1 MKNVLILEDNQITR
15 NLIVEILSGVAKNL
29 KVHAVGNIYEACK
42 IAMTQEIEL
51 FIVDIVLDTSV
62 PGDVSGIEFV
72 DRIRKI
78 ASYKYVPVVILAPLE
93 DPKFFVFNHL
103 HCYSYLEKPVD
114 IDTMKKVLKEA
125 LEVPVIRYEK
135 EYAFF
140 RKDGILYSILKSDI
154 LYIET
159 ANRKN
164 RIVCRKEQLYVAY
177 KSCKRFLEELD
188 SKRFVQCNR
197 STIVNKKH
205 IKAVDYVNRYI
216 YLKES
221 GTVLELGVS
230 IKKRFLQELMDD

>member
-29 KVHAVGNIYEACK
+29 KVYAVGNIYEAYK
-42 IAMTQEIEL
+42 IAMTQGIEL

-78 ASYKYVPVVILAPLE
+78 TSYKYVPVVILASLE

-135 EYAFF
+135 EYAYF
-140 RKDGILYSILKSDI
+140 RRDGILYSILKSDI

-164 RIVCRKEQLYVAY
+164 RIVCRKEQINVAY
-177 KSCKRFLEELD
+177 KSCKSFLEELD
-188 SKRFVQCNR
+188 SKQFIQCNR

-216 YLKES
+216 YLKEP
-221 GTVLELGVS
+221 GMVLELGVS